1 MAYAGLEMN
10 GHALNSLPENGVPAA
25 LMIVEIEH
33 EIVSDDSV
41 MPDLGPPKWV
51 VSYFLVNRK
60 NEK

>member
-41 MPDLGPPKWV
+41 MPDLGPPK
-51 VSYFLVNRK
+51 
-60 NEK
+60 